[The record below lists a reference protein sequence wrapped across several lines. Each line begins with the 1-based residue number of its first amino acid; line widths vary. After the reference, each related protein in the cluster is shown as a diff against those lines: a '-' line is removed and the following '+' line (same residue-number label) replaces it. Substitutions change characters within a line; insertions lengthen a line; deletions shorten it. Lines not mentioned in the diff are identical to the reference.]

1 MIDKSAT
8 QSWPW
13 HVTVPVAEIPPG
25 GLHRE
30 IEAGETERQ
39 AIAALAGLRELPRL
53 SASFDLHQTSDDQVV
68 VTGQVR
74 ATVGQTC
81 VVTLEPLVNEL
92 DEPVDVTFAPDTGQA
107 PLQDSSDGEG
117 DEDELAVE
125 DPPELIV
132 NGTIDLGALATEF
145 LVLGLDPYPRKAGAV
160 FEPVLAPT
168 DPEDHPFAALAKLK
182 GPDSP
187 SNPKKSKD
195 K

>member
-1 MIDKSAT
+1 MIDKAAT

-13 HVTVPVAEIPPG
+13 HVTVLVAEIPPN

-53 SASFDLHQTSDDQVV
+53 SASFDLHHTSGDQVI
-68 VTGQVR
+68 VTGYVR
-74 ATVGQTC
+74 GAVGQTC
-81 VVTLEPLVNEL
+81 VVTLEPLLNEI
-92 DEPVDVTFAPDTGQA
+92 DEPVDVPFTPDTGQA
-107 PLQDSSDGEG
+107 ALSASSDDGG
-117 DEDELAVE
+117 DEDGLAEE

-132 NGTIDLGALATEF
+132 NGMIDLGALATEF

-160 FEPVLAPT
+160 FEAVVTPT

-187 SNPKKSKD
+187 SKPKKSKD

>member
-1 MIDKSAT
+1 MIGKTAT

-13 HVTVPVAEIPPG
+13 HVTVLVAEIPPN

-30 IEAGETERQ
+30 IEASEAERQ

-53 SASFDLHQTSDDQVV
+53 RASFDLRHTSGDQVI

-74 ATVGQTC
+74 GTVGQTC
-81 VVTLEPLVNEL
+81 VVTLEPLLNEI

-107 PLQDSSDGEG
+107 SLPGSSDDEG

-132 NGTIDLGALATEF
+132 NGTIDLGALAAEF
-145 LVLGLDPYPRKAGAV
+145 LVLGLDPYPRKAGVV

-182 GPDSP
+182 SPDSP
-187 SNPKKSKD
+187 SKPKKSKD

>member
-1 MIDKSAT
+1 MIGKTAI

-13 HVTVPVAEIPPG
+13 HVTVLVAEIPPN

-30 IEAGETERQ
+30 IEASEAERQ

-53 SASFDLHQTSDDQVV
+53 SASFDLHHTSGDQVI

-74 ATVGQTC
+74 GTVGQTC
-81 VVTLEPLVNEL
+81 VVTLEPLLNEI
-92 DEPVDVTFAPDTGQA
+92 DEPVDVTFAPDTGQMS
-107 PLQDSSDGEG
+107 LQDASD
-117 DEDELAVE
+117 DEADEEELAVE
-125 DPPELIV
+125 DPPEPIV

-160 FEPVLAPT
+160 FEPVLAPA

-182 GPDSP
+182 SPDSP
-187 SNPKKSKD
+187 SKPKKSKD

>member
-1 MIDKSAT
+1 M
-8 QSWPW
+8 
-13 HVTVPVAEIPPG
+13 
-25 GLHRE
+25 
-30 IEAGETERQ
+30 
-39 AIAALAGLRELPRL
+39 
-53 SASFDLHQTSDDQVV
+53 
-68 VTGQVR
+68 
-74 ATVGQTC
+74 
-81 VVTLEPLVNEL
+81 
-92 DEPVDVTFAPDTGQA
+92 TFAPDTGQA

-182 GPDSP
+182 SPDSP
-187 SNPKKSKD
+187 PKPKKSKD

>member
-1 MIDKSAT
+1 VIDKSTT

-13 HVTVPVAEIPPG
+13 HVRVPVAEIPPS

-30 IEAGETERQ
+30 IEASETERQ

-53 SASFDLHQTSDDQVV
+53 SASFDLHHTSGDQVI
-68 VTGQVR
+68 VTGYVR
-74 ATVGQTC
+74 GTVGQTC
-81 VVTLEPLVNEL
+81 VVTLEPLVNEI

-107 PLQDSSDGEG
+107 AFSDASDDEG
-117 DEDELAVE
+117 DEDELVEE

-132 NGTIDLGALATEF
+132 NGMIDLGALATEF
-145 LVLGLDPYPRKAGAV
+145 LVLGLDPYPRKPGAV
-160 FEPVLAPT
+160 FEAVLTPA

-182 GPDSP
+182 SPDSP
-187 SNPKKSKD
+187 PKPKKSKD